1 VIPLRDNVPTR
12 SRPVVTIALIAINV
26 LVFLFELTAP
36 VQQLPTTTG
45 KVFPVQGESAITA
58 EFGFV
63 PCELLRSCP
72 LGDDTVDFGAN
83 ADIIVHHVPV
93 LITVFTAM
101 FLHGGWAHLGF
112 NMLFLWIFGN
122 NVEDRLGRLR
132 FIAFYLLGGVSA
144 SALQWFFDRSSD
156 VPTIGASGAIAAVL
170 AGYLLLYPRAV
181 VITLVGWIPV
191 PLPAMLF
198 LVFWIALQV
207 LGAWQ
212 GFGEVGGG
220 GGGVAYF
227 AHVGGFMFGLAAVRS
242 LDRGG

>member
-1 VIPLRDNVPTR
+1 VIPLRDNIPTR
-12 SRPVVTIALIAINV
+12 RRPVVTLALIAINV
-26 LVFLFELTAP
+26 VVFLFQLTAP
-36 VQQLPTTTG
+36 VQHLPTTNG
-45 KVFPVQGESAITA
+45 RVYPVDGQSAIDY

-63 PCELLRSCP
+63 PCELQGSCP
-72 LGDDTVDFGAN
+72 LGDDTVDFGARAN
-83 ADIIVHHVPV
+83 VVVHHVPV
-93 LITVFTAM
+93 LLTVLSSM
-101 FLHGGWAHLGF
+101 FLHGGWAHIGF

-132 FIAFYLLGGVSA
+132 FAGFYLLGGASA
-144 SALQWFFDRSSD
+144 SALQWAFDRSSD

-198 LVFWIALQV
+198 LVIWIVLQV
-207 LGAWQ
+207 LGAAD
-212 GFGEVGGG
+212 GFGQVGGA
-220 GGGVAYF
+220 GGVAYF
-227 AHVGGFMFGLAAVRS
+227 AHVGGFAFGLAAVRG

>member
-1 VIPLRDNVPTR
+1 MIPLRDNVPTR

-93 LITVFTAM
+93 LVTVFTAM

-144 SALQWFFDRSSD
+144 SALQ
-156 VPTIGASGAIAAVL
+156 
-170 AGYLLLYPRAV
+170 
-181 VITLVGWIPV
+181 
-191 PLPAMLF
+191 
-198 LVFWIALQV
+198 
-207 LGAWQ
+207 
-212 GFGEVGGG
+212 
-220 GGGVAYF
+220 
-227 AHVGGFMFGLAAVRS
+227 
-242 LDRGG
+242 